1 MELSVLQIMLVFLV
15 GCLAGAGSV
24 LDEWQTHRP
33 LIACTLTGLVLG
45 DLKTGII
52 VGGTLEMMALG
63 WMNIGAAMAP
73 DAAMASI
80 ISTILVIAG
89 KQDTNTGFAV
99 AIPLAAAGQV
109 LTIVVRTFAVGFQQ
123 AADKSIQDGDLNR
136 ITRLHL
142 SALAMQAMRVAI
154 PVAIVAAMVGTA
166 AVEQMLASIPDW
178 VKGGLKVA
186 GGMIVVVGY
195 AMVINMMRAPHLMM
209 FLFLGFVVAGF
220 TNYNLVALGV
230 LGAAMAY
237 FYIQLHPKYHQSAL
251 PASAGKAPNKN
262 PLDNELD

>member
-1 MELSVLQIMLVFLV
+1 MELSSLQILLVFLV

-24 LDEWQTHRP
+24 LDEFQTHRP

-52 VGGTLEMMALG
+52 VGGTLELMALG

-73 DAAMASI
+73 DAALASI
-80 ISTILVIAG
+80 ISTVLVIGG
-89 KQDTNTGFAV
+89 KQEITTGIAL

-123 AADKSIQDGDLNR
+123 AADKSIKDGDLNR
-136 ITRLHL
+136 ITWLHL
-142 SALAMQAMRVAI
+142 SALGMQAMRVAI
-154 PVAIVAAMVGTA
+154 PVAIVAATVGTDTVSQWLKA
-166 AVEQMLASIPDW
+166 IPDW
-178 VKGGLKVA
+178 VTGGLKVA

-220 TNYNLVALGV
+220 TQFNLVALGI

-251 PASAGKAPNKN
+251 QPATKDTAPNL
-262 PLDNELD
+262 LDNQLD